1 MKFSIMDRTGHTEE
15 LHATDTKMDLAAAMA
30 RFDEIMSSGHIAARK
45 DEGGSHTVIKAFD
58 STATE
63 ILFVPKLQGG

>member
-15 LHATDTKMDLAAAMA
+15 LHVTDTKMDLDQAMA
-30 RFDEIMSSGHIAARK
+30 RFDEIMGQGHIAARK
-45 DEGGSHTVIKAFD
+45 DEGGSHTVIKKFD
-58 STATE
+58 PTAAE